1 MATSS
6 VIELR
11 PVDLCC
17 ISCAD
22 RVLAAVRAVPGVSV
36 SHVSLDDQSGRLTVD
51 LDAQL
56 ASETAVREAINSA
69 GYRTDGDAIARS
81 TGQLAHTTDMT
92 PGHLLHSL

>member
-1 MATSS
+1 VATLS

-22 RVLAAVRAVPGVSV
+22 RVLAAVRAVPGVS
-36 SHVSLDDQSGRLTVD
+36 HVSLDDQSGRLTVD
-51 LDAQL
+51 LDAQARFRDSGARGDQQRWL
-56 ASETAVREAINSA
+56 PHRPGRHHSFDRTAGSHDRH
-69 GYRTDGDAIARS
+69 D
-81 TGQLAHTTDMT
+81 